1 MSKKKAK
8 TNAVRILE
16 QKKIAFDTREYE
28 YSDTHAAALETAHA
42 LGIDENQVFKTLV
55 TVGNKTGPV
64 VAVIPGNKTLDLKK
78 LAKVSGNKKIEMLP
92 MKELESLTGY
102 IHGGCSPVG
111 MKKLFPTYYAEEAK
125 SFDTIHVSAGRRG
138 LQMSV
143 SPEDLLNVTRG
154 QYANLTEDETILG

>member
-8 TNAVRILE
+8 TNAVRQLE
-16 QKKIAFDTREYE
+16 RKKIPFETREYE
-28 YSDTHAAALETAHA
+28 YSDSHAAALETAHA

-78 LAKVSGNKKIEMLP
+78 LAKASGNKKIEMLP
-92 MKELESLTGY
+92 MKELEELTGY

-111 MKKLFPTYYAEEAK
+111 MKKSFPTFYANEAQQ
-125 SFDTIHVSAGRRG
+125 FEMIHVSAGRRG

-143 SPEDLLNVTRG
+143 SPTDLINVTSG
-154 QYANLTEDETILG
+154 AYADLTEDNTILG

>member
-8 TNAVRILE
+8 TNAVRQLE
-16 QKKIAFDTREYE
+16 QKKISFDTREYE
-28 YSDTHAAALETAHA
+28 YSDSHAAALETAHA

-78 LAKVSGNKKIEMLP
+78 LAKASGNKKIEMLP
-92 MKELESLTGY
+92 MKELEELTGY

-111 MKKLFPTYYAEEAK
+111 MKKSFPTFYASEAK
-125 SFDTIHVSAGRRG
+125 QFETIHVSAGRRG

-143 SPEDLLNVTRG
+143 SPTDLINVTRG
-154 QYANLTEDETILG
+154 TYADLTEDDTVLG

>member
-8 TNAVRILE
+8 TNALRLLE
-16 QKKIAFDTREYE
+16 QKKVSFDTREYE
-28 YSDTHAAALETAHA
+28 YSDSHAAALETAHA

-55 TVGNKTGPV
+55 TVGKNTGPV

-78 LAKVSGNKKIEMLP
+78 LAKVSGNKKIDLLP
-92 MKELESLTGY
+92 MKELEELTGY

-111 MKKLFPTYYAEEAK
+111 MKKLFPTFFAEEAK
-125 SFDTIHVSAGRRG
+125 NFEVIHVSAGRRG

-143 SPEDLLNVTRG
+143 SPDDLIKITRG
-154 QYANLTEDETILG
+154 KYADLTEKETILD

>member
-1 MSKKKAK
+1 MSKKKSK
-8 TNAVRILE
+8 TNALRQLE
-16 QKKIAFDTREYE
+16 QKKIAFETREYE
-28 YSDTHAAALETAHA
+28 YSDSHAAALETAHA

-55 TVGNKTGPV
+55 TVGNKTGSV

-92 MKELESLTGY
+92 MKDLEELTGY

-111 MKKLFPTYYAEEAK
+111 MKKLFPTYYASEAQA
-125 SFDTIHVSAGRRG
+125 FDMIHVSAGRRG

-143 SPEDLLNVTRG
+143 SPEDLLTITRG
-154 QYANLTEDETILG
+154 NYADLTENDTILG

>member
-8 TNAVRILE
+8 TNALRQLE
-16 QKKIAFDTREYE
+16 QKKIAFETREYE
-28 YSDTHAAALETAHA
+28 YSDSHAAALETAHA

-92 MKELESLTGY
+92 MKDLEELTGY

-111 MKKLFPTYYAEEAK
+111 MKKLFPTYYASEAEE
-125 SFDTIHVSAGRRG
+125 FDTIHVSAGRRG

-143 SPEDLLNVTRG
+143 SPEDLLTITRG
-154 QYANLTEDETILG
+154 NYADLTENDTILG